1 MAKNLDAP
9 LPQPV
14 DHKLAKLQLPAFPA
28 AAMPAEQADQLR
40 RARKHH
46 ARGLEH
52 ARAKRW
58 EQAARKFEE
67 AACCAP
73 GQPDFYYAFGC
84 ALSQLGRLGAA
95 LDAFRRELAIR
106 PGDAPSLAEFGTCL
120 ARLGR
125 NREAI
130 LCLQA
135 VVRRRPDTPFAQFN
149 LGLALLTENR
159 RIEAIEAF
167 TRMLALDIGYADAY
181 RMRGLA
187 YAMGGDNEKSADDL
201 QAAAALDSKN

>member
-9 LPQPV
+9 LPQPAYQ
-14 DHKLAKLQLPAFPA
+14 KLAKMQLPAVPA
-28 AAMPAEQADQLR
+28 VAMSAEQADQLR

-46 ARGLEH
+46 SKGLEH

-58 EQAARKFEE
+58 EEAARKFEE
-67 AACCAP
+67 AARCAP
-73 GQPDFYYAFGC
+73 GQPDFYYALGC

-95 LDAFRRELAIR
+95 LDAFRLELAIR

-130 LCLQA
+130 LCLQT
-135 VVRRRPDTPFAQFN
+135 VLQHKPDMPFAQFN

-159 RIEAIEAF
+159 RLEAIDAF
-167 TRMLALDIGYADAY
+167 TRMLAMDISYADAY
-181 RMRGLA
+181 RMR
-187 YAMGGDNEKSADDL
+187 
-201 QAAAALDSKN
+201 